1 MEDFYGGFLDLDI
14 LNYAFVVLIPRK
26 VGEQIVRNFRLIDL
40 LNSLYKIIV
49 KLLSKRLSSLA
60 SSSY

>member
-26 VGEQIVRNFRLIDL
+26 VGELIVRNFRLIDL